1 MALIECFE
9 CGNQVSDAAATCPK
23 CGVAIAANFQ
33 QNTASIDEVEKPT
46 GIIKKFLNAKL
57 WIQILI
63 TLLIWIIAA
72 LIFYAFKNNDD
83 SLLTPIFWMVG
94 IASLIRGAQG
104 FTNLKKAQEKR
115 MSEVDI
121 IAKGVAKGRSPVAHD
136 MGELIGVIFFAGF
149 WFIAYFLVAGSSII
163 LAPLMTLYVAYKVVK
178 SSK

>member
-9 CGNQVSDAAATCPK
+9 CGNQVSESAATCPK
-23 CGVAIAANFQ
+23 CGVAIAAKFQ
-33 QNTASIDEVEKPT
+33 QNTTSLDEAEKPT
-46 GIIKKFLNAKL
+46 GMIKKFLNAKL

-72 LIFYAFKNNDD
+72 LIFYAFKNNDG

-94 IASLIRGAQG
+94 IASFIRGVQG

-149 WFIAYFLVAGSSII
+149 WFVAYFLVACSSIV
-163 LAPLMTLYVAYKVVK
+163 LAPLMTLYIAFKAVK
-178 SSK
+178 STK

>member
-9 CGNQVSDAAATCPK
+9 CGNQVSDSAAICPK
-23 CGVAIAANFQ
+23 CGVAIAAKFQ
-33 QNTASIDEVEKPT
+33 QNTTLIDEVQKPT
-46 GIIKKFLNAKL
+46 GMIKKFLNAKL
-57 WIQILI
+57 WMQILI
-63 TLLIWIIAA
+63 TLLIWIIAT

-83 SLLTPIFWMVG
+83 SLLTPIFWIVG

-121 IAKGVAKGRSPVAHD
+121 IAKGVAKGRTPATHE

-149 WFIAYFLVAGSSII
+149 WFVAYFLVACSSIV
-163 LAPLMTLYVAYKVVK
+163 LAPIMTLYVAYKAVK

>member
-1 MALIECFE
+1 
-9 CGNQVSDAAATCPK
+9 
-23 CGVAIAANFQ
+23 
-33 QNTASIDEVEKPT
+33 
-46 GIIKKFLNAKL
+46 
-57 WIQILI
+57 
-63 TLLIWIIAA
+63 
-72 LIFYAFKNNDD
+72 
-83 SLLTPIFWMVG
+83 MVG

>member
-23 CGVAIAANFQ
+23 CGVSIASNIQ
-33 QNTASIDEVEKPT
+33 KNTISSDEVEKPT
-46 GIIKKFLNAKL
+46 GMIKKFLNAKL
-57 WIQILI
+57 WMQILI
-63 TLLIWIIAA
+63 TVLMWGIAI

-83 SLLTPIFWMVG
+83 SLLTPIFWIVG

-115 MSEVDI
+115 MSEIDI

-136 MGELIGVIFFAGF
+136 MGELIGVFVFAGF
-149 WFIAYFLVAGSSII
+149 WFVAYFLVAGSSIV
-163 LAPLMTLYVAYKVVK
+163 LAPIMTFYVVYKAVK
-178 SSK
+178 SPK

>member
-23 CGVAIAANFQ
+23 CGVAIAGNIQ
-33 QNTASIDEVEKPT
+33 QNTVSIEEVEKPT

-57 WIQILI
+57 WMQILI
-63 TLLIWIIAA
+63 TLGMWIVAV

-83 SLLTPIFWMVG
+83 SLLTPIFWVIG

-104 FTNLKKAQEKR
+104 FTNLKKSQEKR

-121 IAKGVAKGRSPVAHD
+121 IAKGVAKGRSPLAHET
-136 MGELIGVIFFAGF
+136 GELIGVLFIAGF
-149 WFIAYFLVAGSSII
+149 WFIAYFLLAGSSVV
-163 LAPLMTLYVAYKVVK
+163 LAPLMTLFVVYKAVK

>member
-23 CGVAIAANFQ
+23 CGVAIAGNLKQ
-33 QNTASIDEVEKPT
+33 ETSLIEDVEKPT
-46 GIIKKFLNAKL
+46 GMIKKFLNATL
-57 WIQILI
+57 WMQILI
-63 TLLIWIIAA
+63 TLGMWIVAII
-72 LIFYAFKNNDD
+72 IFYAFKNNDD
-83 SLLTPIFWMVG
+83 SLLTPVFWIVG

-104 FTNLKKAQEKR
+104 FTNLKKSQEKR

-136 MGELIGVIFFAGF
+136 MGELIGVLLFAGF
-149 WFIAYFLVAGSSII
+149 WFISYFLVAFSSVV
-163 LAPLMTLYVAYKVVK
+163 LAPLMTLFVAYKAIK